1 LMILK
6 TIEDLT
12 ILESERLVLKPLSKS
27 FLSMEYVNWMNDPI
41 VVRFIE
47 SGGNYDIK
55 KLRNFLTE
63 AEKKPKYFW
72 SIVVKKGDIH
82 IGNIKID
89 PINFKDHN
97 GGYGILIG
105 NKKFWGHEYG
115 KEASNLVIKHCFDDL
130 NLKKIILGVNAE
142 NKAALKLYKKLGF
155 VQEGRL
161 KQHLNFENNYVDQ
174 LIFSIFNSKLEK

>member
-1 LMILK
+1 MRLNKIK
-6 TIEDLT
+6 DLS

-27 FLSMEYVNWMNDPI
+27 FLSMEYVNWMNDPKVI
-41 VVRFIE
+41 RFIE
-47 SGGNYDIK
+47 SGGNYNIK
-55 KLRNFLTE
+55 KLETFLNETE
-63 AEKKPKYFW
+63 KNPKYFW
-72 SIVVKKGDIH
+72 AIVIKKGGTH

-89 PINFKDHN
+89 PINFKHLH
-97 GGYGILIG
+97 GEYGILIG
-105 NKKFWGHEYG
+105 NKKFWGFGYA

-142 NKAALKLYKKLGF
+142 NKVALKLYKTLGF

-161 KQHLNFENNYVDQ
+161 KQHLNFENKYVDQ